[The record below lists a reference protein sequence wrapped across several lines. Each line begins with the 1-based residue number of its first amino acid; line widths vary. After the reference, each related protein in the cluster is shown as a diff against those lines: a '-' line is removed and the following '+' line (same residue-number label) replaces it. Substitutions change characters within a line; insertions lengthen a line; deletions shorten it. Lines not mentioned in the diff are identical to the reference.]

1 VTPVEAFDV
10 VVVGA
15 GPAGS
20 LAARFAAEG
29 GARTLLVDRRTELGE
44 PVQCGEYVPM
54 PEELATIFPF
64 PDVIREA
71 FDVPPETVL
80 RETSTM
86 ACIAPGG
93 RRFAFP
99 LRGAT
104 VSRRA
109 FDKALAARAEGAGA
123 ELRFPAGVARVNDDR
138 VEFVGGGSV
147 SAKVVV
153 GADGPLSTVARS
165 VGFTVP
171 REMYR
176 MITATSAGDFP
187 PEIDLYFGSVAPGG
201 YAWMIPRAHDA
212 NVGVGVRYL
221 PEGETLS
228 TLLDRFLVDE
238 GWPAGTDRTR
248 WWVPLGP
255 PPRSAVRGRALF
267 AGDAANLV
275 MATNGGGIPTAMV
288 SGRDAGV
295 AAAAHVRTGAPL
307 AEYDRLWQRHLYE
320 PLRRGFRLKEFGDR
334 FVERDWLLALGMRYI
349 GPEGLDAMMRMKRPR
364 RLGGAS

>member
-1 VTPVEAFDV
+1 VEAFDV

-20 LAARFAAEG
+20 VAARFASEG
-29 GARTLLVDRRTELGE
+29 GARTLLVDRRPELGE
-44 PVQCGEYVPM
+44 PVQCGEYVPS

-64 PDVIREA
+64 PSVIRES
-71 FDVPPETVL
+71 FHIPPETVL

-86 ACIAPGG
+86 ACVSPNG
-93 RRFAFP
+93 RRFSFP

-109 FDKALAARAEGAGA
+109 FDKALAAEAEGAGA
-123 ELRFPAGVARVNDDR
+123 ELRHPAGVLSVDGDTVRFA
-138 VEFVGGGSV
+138 GGGAV
-147 SAKVVV
+147 RAKVVV
-153 GADGPLSTVARS
+153 GADGPISTVARS
-165 VGFTVP
+165 VGFSVP

-176 MITATSAGDFP
+176 MITASTPGSFP
-187 PEIDLYFGSVAPGG
+187 DEIDLFFGSVAPGG
-201 YAWMIPRAHDA
+201 YAWMIPRARDA

-221 PEGETLS
+221 PRGATLS
-228 TLLDRFLVDE
+228 SLLDRFVSDE
-238 GWPAGTDRTR
+238 GWAPAVERTR

-255 PPRSAVRGRALF
+255 PPESAVVGRTLF

-275 MATNGGGIPTAMV
+275 MATNGGGIPTAMI

-295 AAAAHVRTGAPL
+295 AAAQHVRSGTPL
-307 AEYDRLWQRHLYE
+307 TEYDRLWRAHLYG
-320 PLRRGFRLKEFGDR
+320 PLRTGFRLKEFGDR

-349 GPEGLDAMMRMKRPR
+349 GAEGLDAMMRMRRPR